1 MTYTCGMPRQRT
13 GTDFVSCTELMQKQ
27 ANTTSAFNGSYPSHF
42 CIQNYHSA
50 LASNFFPIFTPQ
62 STNLFFWKQFVVA
75 IATIKET
82 RMNFMLLFDRS
93 SSKHNFNLV
102 LMIIFFCSKRYV
114 AKESFWKLFS
124 NEKPYLP
131 CYLLYLA
138 K

>member
-13 GTDFVSCTELMQKQ
+13 GTEFVSCTELMRKQ

-50 LASNFFPIFTPQ
+50 LASNFFSNLHKPFFLETVRSGNRHNQRNQNEFHAFIRSLIFNGQFQPC
-62 STNLFFWKQFVVA
+62 TND
-75 IATIKET
+75 
-82 RMNFMLLFDRS
+82 N
-93 SSKHNFNLV
+93 
-102 LMIIFFCSKRYV
+102 FFCSKRYV

-124 NEKPYLP
+124 NGKPYLP
-131 CYLLYLA
+131 CYLLNLA